1 MKTDFD
7 FDKTKRRMPYTVPDN
22 FFSEMEARVFSEI
35 ESRRPAGVRY
45 GRVAIRIVAAAA
57 AAAALIF
64 ALNTGFS
71 GRAAAGFSDVEKAFG
86 NLSDEDRDYM
96 LSVYREDIFIN
107 EQNEEL

>member
-7 FDKTKRRMPYTVPDN
+7 FDRTKRRMPYTVPDN

-35 ESRRPAGVRY
+35 GSRRPAGVRY

-57 AAAALIF
+57 
-64 ALNTGFS
+64 
-71 GRAAAGFSDVEKAFG
+71 GFSDVEKAFG
-86 NLSDEDRDYM
+86 NLSYEDRDYM